1 MKEYRSQSLTAPKD
15 GVFKVLCGNSE
26 TLIWVKKDQDILVTW
41 EEDPIDKSQKCA
53 TIIETI
59 KEK

>member
-1 MKEYRSQSLTAPKD
+1 
-15 GVFKVLCGNSE
+15 VFKVVCGNSE

>member
-41 EEDPIDKSQKCA
+41 EED
-53 TIIETI
+53 TNTN
-59 KEK
+59 KEKEK